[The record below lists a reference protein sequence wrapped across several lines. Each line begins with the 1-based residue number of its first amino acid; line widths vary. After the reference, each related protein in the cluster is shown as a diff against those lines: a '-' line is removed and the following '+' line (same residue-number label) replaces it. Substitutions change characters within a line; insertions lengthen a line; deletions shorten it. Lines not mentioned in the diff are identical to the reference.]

1 MSRHEAPDHVRSADG
16 TRIAFWRSG
25 EAKPVVCVHG
35 VMTDHRHWDAVRP
48 LLEDV
53 AGVVAIDRRGHGA
66 SEPGPATYS
75 LAEEVADLAAVIEA
89 CAGRVD
95 VLAHSYGGLVAL
107 EAALLDLPIDRLVVY
122 EPTIDHDPTFPDV
135 VARVSELVERGQME
149 RAAESLLVE
158 RAGVPADELEAA
170 RELPLWPILLQGVE
184 VMPREGQAI
193 VDYRFEPERFADL
206 ETSTLVLTGEQSPE
220 HVHEA
225 MRALHGALPQSELR
239 MLTGQEHV
247 AAQTAP
253 DLLAAEIL
261 RFGGVSG

>member
-1 MSRHEAPDHVRSADG
+1 MSRGKALDHVRAADG

-25 EAKPVVCVHG
+25 EAKPLVFVHG
-35 VMTDHRHWDAVRP
+35 VSVDHSHWDAVRP

-53 AGVVAIDRRGHGA
+53 VSVVAIDRRGHGG

-95 VLAHSYGGLVAL
+95 VVAHSYGGLVAL

-122 EPTIDHDPTFPDV
+122 EPSIDDDPAFPDV
-135 VARVSELVERGQME
+135 LARVTELVGRGQTE
-149 RAAESLLVE
+149 RAAETLLVE
-158 RAGVPADELEAA
+158 RAGVPTDQVAA
-170 RELPLWPILLQGVE
+170 VRELPLWPIVLRGVE
-184 VMPREGQAI
+184 VLPREGRAI
-193 VDYRFEPERFADL
+193 VDYRFQPERFAEL
-206 ETSTLVLTGEQSPE
+206 EPPTLVLTGEQSPE
-220 HVHEA
+220 YRHEA
-225 MRALHGALPQSELR
+225 MRALAGALPHSELR
-239 MLTGQEHV
+239 MLAGQDHV

-261 RFGGVSG
+261 RFMSG